1 MNYTQLRSHR
11 RENHLQAFILICG
24 MALVMSV
31 AGYTLAG
38 RAGVWFAIT
47 FSAISAL
54 VSPALSPKF
63 ILQMYRA
70 RPIDPREA
78 SELYQ
83 VFGELVRRAELAH
96 VPALYRVP
104 AGMLN
109 AFAVGADR
117 NAAVGI
123 TDGLLRTMSP
133 RELAGILAHELSHLR
148 FGDTHLMALGD
159 VFSRLTATMSR
170 VGQLLLILF
179 LPAALMGTPFI
190 SLAGL
195 LVLIFAPLA
204 NMLLQLALSRSRE
217 FNADLGA
224 VELTGDPA
232 GMASAL
238 EKLER
243 SQWGSWWQ
251 RIFLPYRAMQPNVL
265 RTHPVTEERIRRLRQ
280 LATNASASDH
290 HVPPVEF
297 SLAGAPTA
305 TAMGPEIL
313 RRIGVGL
320 YRRLAG

>member
-1 MNYTQLRSHR
+1 
-11 RENHLQAFILICG
+11 
-24 MALVMSV
+24 
-31 AGYTLAG
+31 
-38 RAGVWFAIT
+38 
-47 FSAISAL
+47 
-54 VSPALSPKF
+54 
-63 ILQMYRA
+63 
-70 RPIDPREA
+70 
-78 SELYQ
+78 
-83 VFGELVRRAELAH
+83 
-96 VPALYRVP
+96 
-104 AGMLN
+104 
-109 AFAVGADR
+109 
-117 NAAVGI
+117 
-123 TDGLLRTMSP
+123 LRTMSP

-159 VFSRLTATMSR
+159 VISRLTATMSR

-179 LPAALMGTPFI
+179 LPAALMGAPFI

-195 LVLIFAPLA
+195 LLLIFAPLA

-265 RTHPVTEERIRRLRQ
+265 RTHPVTEERIKRLQQ

-290 HVPPVEF
+290 HVPPIEF
-297 SLAGAPTA
+297 SLAGFSTSTGIA
-305 TAMGPEIL
+305 PEIL
-313 RRIGVGL
+313 RRIGAGL